1 MPQKSS
7 LNSCQLKLRKI
18 KEINKQ
24 MQKIPRTFDDK
35 NPRSNFDVKTATVI
49 LNRAC
54 HWLWCIFGH
63 FLQENDC
70 FMANRE
76 VRSNQV
82 KNAHIKRI
90 DDVGAGGAGSL
101 PRSISHNVLNPDSSS
116 PHAGHRHFSTMPI
129 GTLADSPQIS
139 RASNIA
145 LKNNSTR

>member
-1 MPQKSS
+1 M
-7 LNSCQLKLRKI
+7 
-18 KEINKQ
+18 
-24 MQKIPRTFDDK
+24 
-35 NPRSNFDVKTATVI
+35 KTATVI
-49 LNRAC
+49 LIELVIDCDAF
-54 HWLWCIFGH
+54 FGH

-116 PHAGHRHFSTMPI
+116 PHAGQRHFSTMPI

-145 LKNNSTR
+145 LKTNSTR

>member
-1 MPQKSS
+1 
-7 LNSCQLKLRKI
+7 
-18 KEINKQ
+18 
-24 MQKIPRTFDDK
+24 
-35 NPRSNFDVKTATVI
+35 
-49 LNRAC
+49 
-54 HWLWCIFGH
+54 
-63 FLQENDC
+63 
-70 FMANRE
+70 MANRE

-101 PRSISHNVLNPDSSS
+101 PRSISHNVLSPDSSS

-145 LKNNSTR
+145 IKANSHRFLAPQKIFFKMRLLYRFFY

>member
-1 MPQKSS
+1 M
-7 LNSCQLKLRKI
+7 
-18 KEINKQ
+18 
-24 MQKIPRTFDDK
+24 
-35 NPRSNFDVKTATVI
+35 TVNCDAFRPFFI
-49 LNRAC
+49 
-54 HWLWCIFGH
+54 
-63 FLQENDC
+63 LQENDC
-70 FMANRE
+70 SMANRE

-90 DDVGAGGAGSL
+90 DDVGASSL

-145 LKNNSTR
+145 LKTNSTR